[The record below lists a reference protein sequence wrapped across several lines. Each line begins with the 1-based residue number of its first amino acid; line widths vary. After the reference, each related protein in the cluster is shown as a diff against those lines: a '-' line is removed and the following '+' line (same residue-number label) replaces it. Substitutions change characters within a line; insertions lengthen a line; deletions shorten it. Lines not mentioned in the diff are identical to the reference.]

1 MDLLAV
7 ATLGVAIFTAVLALA
22 TRTLAR
28 SAATDQQSQWRP
40 VIIPADQTVDER
52 TQGELVI
59 QLRNVG
65 RGPALGLHGELR
77 RGDAPYAASVP
88 GQENIA
94 APDDRLWIRFGLPD
108 PPAPRASVIRAWLS
122 YYDVAEQWHRTE
134 ILISARAENDPRP
147 LRIARTHV
155 EETGRNLTAGQGSR
169 RAAQL
174 AAQRQRRPWM
184 RAWSRIR
191 GVLGHRPM
199 S

>member
-28 SAATDQQSQWRP
+28 SAAADQRSQWRP

-94 APDDRLWIRFGLPD
+94 APEDRLWIRFGLPD
-108 PPAPRASVIRAWLS
+108 PPAPRASIIRAWLS

-134 ILISARAENDPRP
+134 ILISARAANDPRP

-155 EETGRNLTAGQGSR
+155 EETGRHLTAGQGSR

-174 AAQRQRRPWM
+174 EARRQQRPWM
-184 RAWSRIR
+184 RVWSRIR
-191 GVLGHRPM
+191 GIGGQWAD

>member
-1 MDLLAV
+1 MDLLAI
-7 ATLGVAIFTAVLALA
+7 ATLGVAIFTGVLAVA

-28 SAATDQQSQWRP
+28 SAAADQRSQWRP
-40 VIIPADQTVDER
+40 VIIPADQAVDESIEG
-52 TQGELVI
+52 QLCV

-65 RGPALGLHGELR
+65 RGPALGLQGELR
-77 RGDAPYAASVP
+77 RGDAPYAASIP

-134 ILISARAENDPRP
+134 ILMSPRVEDDRRP

-155 EETGRNLTAGQGSR
+155 EETGRYLTAGQGSR

-174 AAQRQRRPWM
+174 AAQRQQRWWM
-184 RAWSRIR
+184 RAWSRIL
-191 GVLGHRPM
+191 GVLRSRPTR
-199 S
+199 